1 MQYKYQMI
9 PGSVIMKF
17 NFTSL
22 GGEKKINPAVFLLFI
37 KFIP

>member
-9 PGSVIMKF
+9 PWSVIMKF

-22 GGEKKINPAVFLLFI
+22 GGKKINPAVFLLFI